1 MRIEGI
7 ELAAMEEAVRVYL
20 DLAWEDEAET
30 KAADL
35 DFASAATPDEVLSR
49 WTEDRR
55 MGRMRRYTLRLGNTR
70 YPFMKLVFQE
80 LLIRGRFFFAVDTHD
95 NMDIKDS
102 FPDYDQ
108 WLEVKRFNS
117 QFKESIERAWR
128 EREVPTFATIVE
140 QVERE
145 TAEIPIGG
153 VALNDY
159 TFAEV
164 NNTKGLGPAYAVG
177 KFDGICGMGWD
188 DISVDGVTTPVRALS
203 TAA

>member
-108 WLEVKRFNS
+108 
-117 QFKESIERAWR
+117 
-128 EREVPTFATIVE
+128 
-140 QVERE
+140 
-145 TAEIPIGG
+145 
-153 VALNDY
+153 
-159 TFAEV
+159 
-164 NNTKGLGPAYAVG
+164 
-177 KFDGICGMGWD
+177 
-188 DISVDGVTTPVRALS
+188 
-203 TAA
+203 